1 MKKEQLT
8 LCLLNGISSTG
19 YSLIAPLF
27 PPLFKERSLTNLLC
41 SYLISIFCTTNILS
55 ALTCSYICQK
65 VGQKP
70 FFLFSILGN
79 SLSIMFYGFIIYI
92 KNNKY
97 FLILSFINRI
107 NHGFFSG
114 TINVISF
121 AITSQINSG
130 KELEKASGYME
141 LSWQIGLTIGP
152 TLIGAIFDYVGYS
165 IPFIIIGL
173 FSLTGVYY
181 TYKYIYLVDLE
192 KYEKEILL
200 TNNINNIEEEISL
213 SKNNT
218 NGNESLLTSL
228 KYKQTIFLTLCLIV
242 QLNTLDF
249 YIPTLVNHLKDN
261 FNITTSKASLFFL
274 LATIGSAIC
283 IQFIPKFT
291 DCFTNF
297 QLMYYGLFLGAFF
310 VLFIPPMSFLPQS
323 YILILIGI
331 FAEGFL
337 SGIINVPCFIELAKI
352 GKIIFPKNKNLQQNV
367 PSSLFNL
374 CFYIGDLIEPVIGS
388 WFTKNFNFQASAY
401 FTCFLNIIYG
411 IIFGLFY
418 KPEIKDIK
426 KNSDNIIIDKK
437 LSNIQVNI

>member
-228 KYKQTIFLTLCLIV
+228 KYKQTIFLTLCLII

-261 FNITTSKASLFFL
+261 FNISTSKSSLFFL

-283 IQFIPKFT
+283 TQLITKFT
-291 DCFTNF
+291 DCFNNF

-310 VLFIPPMSFLPQS
+310 VLFIPPISILPQN

-337 SGIINVPCFIELAKI
+337 SGIINIPCFVELAKI
-352 GKIIFPKNKNLQQNV
+352 GKLIFPRNKNLQQNV

-374 CFYIGDLIEPVIGS
+374 CFYIGDLTEPVIGS

-401 FTCFLNIIYG
+401 FTCILNIVYG
-411 IIFGLFY
+411 VVFGIFF
-418 KPEIKDIK
+418 KTEIKK
-426 KNSDNIIIDKK
+426 FQKNNDNIIIEKK
-437 LSNIQVNI
+437 LSNIQEN

>member
-291 DCFTNF
+291 DCFNNF

-310 VLFIPPMSFLPQS
+310 VLFIPPVSFLPQS

-367 PSSLFNL
+367 PASLFNL

-426 KNSDNIIIDKK
+426 KNSDNIINDKK
-437 LSNIQVNI
+437 IKVKS

>member
-283 IQFIPKFT
+283 IQFIQKFT

-310 VLFIPPMSFLPQS
+310 VLFIPPVSFLPQS

-367 PSSLFNL
+367 PASLFNL